1 LACLCYRFWNCSS
14 FPFSRS
20 AIAPFL
26 GAILTDGRPWNLLAK
41 RSVRQKEVQQESK
54 IIDGAAFEDISW
66 ECFAAITRN
75 IDSN

>member
-1 LACLCYRFWNCSS
+1 MYRPAPRPLTLNCSS

-26 GAILTDGRPWNLLAK
+26 GARQSPLELLAK
-41 RSVRQKEVQQESK
+41 RSVRQKRSLGAIE

-66 ECFAAITRN
+66 EYVAAITRN